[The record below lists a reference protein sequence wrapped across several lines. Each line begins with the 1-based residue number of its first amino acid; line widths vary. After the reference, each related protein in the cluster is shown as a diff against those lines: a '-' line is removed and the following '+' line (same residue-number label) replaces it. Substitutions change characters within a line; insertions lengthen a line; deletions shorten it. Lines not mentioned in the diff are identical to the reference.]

1 MASPEAG
8 KQIASPEAQ
17 GRGLPRLSGLE
28 MGIIEKLMVEA
39 FALSDQ
45 GCVRSNNEDYYLVA
59 ANIGLYV
66 LADGMGGAAAG
77 ERASKLA
84 SDKVWEVVYNCLQDG
99 ERPNVDMMVKAFEE
113 ANQCV
118 INEAQ
123 LDVSLDGMGTTLVA
137 AQRSDDELLIASVGD
152 SRAYSFV
159 EGKLQ
164 QITSDQ
170 TWVQEVGR
178 RLGIDEENLRTHPM
192 RHVLTMAIGVSPQLR
207 INTYRVNPLI
217 GTQILLC
224 SDGLHGVIDEV
235 FIAGVLASDETLE
248 GKCHRL
254 IDAAKHAGGPD
265 NITAVLMSIVP
276 DPPEDSA
283 DHEATLPVV

>member
-1 MASPEAG
+1 
-8 KQIASPEAQ
+8 
-17 GRGLPRLSGLE
+17 

-84 SDKVWEVVYNCLQDG
+84 SDKVWEVVYNSLQSG
-99 ERPNVDMMVKAFEE
+99 EQPSIDMMVRAFEE

-123 LDVSLDGMGTTLVA
+123 LDLSLDGMGTTLVV
-137 AQRSDDELLIASVGD
+137 AQEAVNELLIASVGD
-152 SRAYSFV
+152 SRAYCYQES
-159 EGKLQ
+159 KLQ
-164 QITSDQ
+164 QITADQ

-178 RLGIDEENLRTHPM
+178 RLGIDEENLKTHPM

-207 INTYRVNPLI
+207 INTYRTRPEV
-217 GTQILLC
+217 GSQILLC
-224 SDGLHGVIDEV
+224 SDGLHGVIDEA
-235 FIAGVLASDETLE
+235 FIASVLATEATLE
-248 GKCHRL
+248 DKCHHL
-254 IDAAKHAGGPD
+254 VDGAKAAGGPD
-265 NITAVLMSIVP
+265 NITAVLMRILP
-276 DPPEDSA
+276 GDAPPIPSGPAQESSTQ
-283 DHEATLPVV
+283 HTGQT

>member
-1 MASPEAG
+1 MASSDANGDCQAPG
-8 KQIASPEAQ
+8 H
-17 GRGLPRLSGLE
+17 E

-84 SDKVWEVVYNCLQDG
+84 SDKVWEVVYNALQAGDQ
-99 ERPNVDMMVKAFEE
+99 PSIDMMVKAFEE

-123 LDVSLDGMGTTLVA
+123 LDLSLDGMGTTLVV
-137 AQRSDDELLIASVGD
+137 AQEAVNELLIASVGD
-152 SRAYSFV
+152 SRAYSFQDA
-159 EGKLQ
+159 KLQ
-164 QITSDQ
+164 QITADQ

-178 RLGIDEENLRTHPM
+178 RLGIEEENLKMHPM

-207 INTYRVNPLI
+207 INTYRTRPEV
-217 GTQILLC
+217 GSQILLC
-224 SDGLHGVIDEV
+224 SDGLHGVIDEH
-235 FIAGVLASDETLE
+235 FIASVLATEVTLE
-248 GKCHRL
+248 EKCHHL
-254 IDAAKHAGGPD
+254 IDGAKAAGGPD
-265 NITAVLMSIVP
+265 NITVVLMRILP
-276 DPPEDSA
+276 GDAPPIPAGPANDS
-283 DHEATLPVV
+283 HTQHTGQ